1 MLVGTAVTNAAVVFI
16 IGFALGVPVG
26 LLVDEESARLKN
38 GRVIGCVAG
47 RDEGDDRCGGVVGAE
62 SFAIDATVV
71 FLLLGEPCITL
82 VDITGIII

>member
-1 MLVGTAVTNAAVVFI
+1 MLVGTAVADAAVVFV

-47 RDEGDDRCGGVVGAE
+47 GDEGDD
-62 SFAIDATVV
+62 
-71 FLLLGEPCITL
+71 
-82 VDITGIII
+82 